1 MTPVWQAILHGSTHE
16 SENMQ
21 AAGQMYPMYY
31 YICTERAP
39 NEKISEKPN
48 STMEESRTVDQYTNL
63 KGVRLEF

>member
-1 MTPVWQAILHGSTHE
+1 MTPVWQAILDSSTHK

-39 NEKISEKPN
+39 NKNIDGKPN
-48 STMEESRTVDQYTNL
+48 STMEESRTVRQYTNL
-63 KGVRLEF
+63 KRVRLEF

>member
-1 MTPVWQAILHGSTHE
+1 MTPVWQAILHGSTHK

-39 NEKISEKPN
+39 NEKIGGKPN
-48 STMEESRTVDQYTNL
+48 STMEESRTVSQYTNL